1 MTDFGVKVSKPGV
14 DINTADLR
22 DQVFNSEANSLK
34 VWMTGSQAISVSQY
48 TGFAGTGIGDEDIAH
63 GLGYTPF
70 YLVYFKLKHASKL
83 WWQDSID
90 DSALFNNYIRGSAY
104 SNDTN
109 LHLHVSV
116 TGNNLAA
123 WTATAYY
130 FILIDKA
137 YE

>member
-1 MTDFGVKVSKPGV
+1 MTDFGIKIAKPGEDV
-14 DINTADLR
+14 KTADLK

-34 VWMTGSQAISVSQY
+34 VWMTGSKNISVSEF
-48 TGFAGTGIGDEDIAH
+48 TGAGGTGIGDEDIAH

-70 YLVYFKLKHASKL
+70 FLVFFKLKHASKL
-83 WWQDSID
+83 WLQDSLD
-90 DSALFNNYIRGSAY
+90 DSVLFTNYITGSAY

-109 LHLHVSV
+109 LHLHIAV
-116 TGNNLAA
+116 TGANLVA

-130 FILIDKA
+130 IILIDKA